1 MNYISLNEDYI
12 NLSKKIAVKLN
23 ELGAKK
29 IEILDVSKK
38 TNLGKIFIFSSVTG
52 TDNAK
57 IIATKLQE
65 FLALK
70 NFELEHIDGQFKGE
84 WIILDFK
91 DIIIHIFQNEVRN
104 KFNIEKLWKDAKN
117 SIKF

>member
-1 MNYISLNEDYI
+1 MNYISLNKDYI

-65 FLALK
+65 FLALE